1 MVLQTFYNPALK
13 MLQAFPLV
21 QRLVATIKSMLPQ
34 RFSKPK
40 TQDESVSDKVTDGQ
54 NDLANLVSIVAVGVL
69 FGTCCPMLLLFL
81 SVLPAAVLLSYEL
94 IDMLSDSAVATTSP
108 TVLSRSL
115 STKAKSIIDTERC
128 RFSIQLAEQIKVQ
141 LSPKSV
147 WRVNQRGMW
156 TVSLL
161 VFLDLGFGIVSF
173 CALVAMVAYTSFIAS
188 SWCRGHL
195 ESPDGSVDIQMNP
208 MAKEKEVLWSRPHA
222 RSHGSNAEDAACS
235 HSSQSEKIEKESQ
248 TAHVSPLQRQ
258 VHLNWKAKQEPTD

>member
-1 MVLQTFYNPALK
+1 
-13 MLQAFPLV
+13 
-21 QRLVATIKSMLPQ
+21 MLPQ

-147 WRVNQRGMW
+147 WRVNQSGMW